1 MLLNGFGA
9 NILCGYFILVGV
21 EAASHGEVHRGIEEV
36 HRMEEESKWQNK
48 GRVCQICKRRSSR
61 GLKDVLSNIYLSF
74 TQK

>member
-21 EAASHGEVHRGIEEV
+21 EAASHGEVHRGVEEV

-48 GRVCQICKRRSSR
+48 GRVCQICK
-61 GLKDVLSNIYLSF
+61 
-74 TQK
+74 